1 MARARGLPTSI
12 ACERAAGTSFNFM
25 TLLLNL
31 FWVISVYGEHCLHL
45 ASLGLPHWA
54 GVGGPLVSGIDCR
67 YTGCPARNTNNQYPP
82 PPPNPH
88 RKPISKLSA
97 IECVPED
104 LSKYIGR
111 KIQSLHKS
119 QWLSIPAEYRTPISE
134 WCRWKSTAQY
144 PFRVIW
150 RTVSHVRQ
158 SRDKKCLKQQ
168 KYQIEAGNR
177 E

>member
-31 FWVISVYGEHCLHL
+31 FWVISVNGEHCLHL

-97 IECVPED
+97 IKSVCQKTYPNISDV
-104 LSKYIGR
+104 KYN
-111 KIQSLHKS
+111 
-119 QWLSIPAEYRTPISE
+119 LSIKVSG
-134 WCRWKSTAQY
+134 CQY
-144 PFRVIW
+144 PLSIELRYRSGADGRAQLSILSGSFGG
-150 RTVSHVRQ
+150 Q
-158 SRDKKCLKQQ
+158 S
-168 KYQIEAGNR
+168 AM
-177 E
+177 